1 MSDRIILNAE
11 IREGTSSNKARVDG
25 MISEGKKTLAL
36 VKLIGKNKGSFLG
49 LEPIE
54 KSIIIHI
61 MSLFSIESGFITEIQ
76 EIRNELDV
84 MKQLGHIY

>member
-11 IREGTSSNKARVDG
+11 IREGTSSNKARVD
-25 MISEGKKTLAL
+25 GKKTLAL

-76 EIRNELDV
+76 EIWNELDV